1 MILFLLT
8 AVGIPPILAN
18 LFFPKNRY
26 KTAVTAATT
35 IDSKIVSQVKLKIK
49 QQATNKAKIGIV

>member
-8 AVGIPPILAN
+8 AVGISPILAN

-35 IDSKIVSQVKLKIK
+35 IENKIFSQVKLKIK
-49 QQATNKAKIGIV
+49 